1 VNGLVLKQNRTNKV
15 VSIDG
20 YISNPKH
27 PKLRTQTKF
36 VVDTGASGC
45 VVSKKLAKQLKLEEV
60 GRAEAELADGR
71 VVDFPFAYVCIT
83 ICEKPVIALVA
94 VIDSDSAST
103 LLGFDVMEI
112 LELQIDVK
120 NRKLLKPIKWL
131 KIGKL
136 TMLKPWP
143 RAKAKKQ

>member
-1 VNGLVLKQNRTNKV
+1 MDGLVLKQNQTRKV

-20 YISNPKH
+20 YIANPKK
-27 PKLRTQTKF
+27 PKLKAQTRF

-45 VVSKKLAKQLKLEEV
+45 VVSKKLAKQLKLEAV
-60 GRAEAELADGR
+60 GKAEAELADGR
-71 VVDFPFAYVCIT
+71 VVEFPFAYVCIT
-83 ICEKPVIALVA
+83 ICEKPVITLVA
-94 VIDSDSAST
+94 VSDSDSAET

-143 RAKAKKQ
+143 RAKKR

>member
-1 VNGLVLKQNRTNKV
+1 MDGLVLKQNKTDKV

-20 YISNPKH
+20 YIANPKN
-27 PKLRTQTKF
+27 PKLKAQTKF

-45 VVSKKLAKQLKLEEV
+45 VVSKKLARQLKLEEV
-60 GRAEAELADGR
+60 GRAQAELADGR
-71 VVDFPFAYVCIT
+71 IVNFPFAYVCIT
-83 ICEKPVIALVA
+83 ICEKPVITLVA
-94 VIDSDSAST
+94 VSDSDSAST

-143 RAKAKKQ
+143 RTKKR

>member
-1 VNGLVLKQNRTNKV
+1 MDRIVLKQNKAEKV
-15 VSIDG
+15 VWIQG
-20 YISNPKH
+20 YIANPKN
-27 PKLRTQTKF
+27 PKLRSQTKF

-45 VVSKKLAKQLKLEEV
+45 VISKKLAKQLKLEEV

-71 VVDFPFAYVCIT
+71 VVSFPFAYVCIT
-83 ICEKPVIALVA
+83 ICEKPVITLVA
-94 VIDSDSAST
+94 ISESDSAST
-103 LLGFDVMEI
+103 LLGFDVMEV

-136 TMLKPWP
+136 RWLKPWP
-143 RAKAKKQ
+143 RAKKT

>member
-1 VNGLVLKQNRTNKV
+1 MDGLVLKQNQTRRV
-15 VSIDG
+15 VLVDG
-20 YISNPKH
+20 YIANPKK
-27 PKLRTQTKF
+27 PRLKAQTRF
-36 VVDTGASGC
+36 VVDTGASAC
-45 VVSKKLAKQLKLEEV
+45 VVSRKLAKQLKLEEV

-71 VVDFPFAYVCIT
+71 TVNFPFAYVCIT
-83 ICEKPVIALVA
+83 ICEKPVITLAA
-94 VIDSDSAST
+94 VSDSDSAET

-112 LELQIDVK
+112 LELQIDVS

-143 RAKAKKQ
+143 RAKKR

>member
-1 VNGLVLKQNRTNKV
+1 MDGLVLKQNRTNKV
-15 VSIDG
+15 VSING

-27 PKLRTQTKF
+27 PKLKAQTKF

-60 GRAEAELADGR
+60 GKAEAELADGR
-71 VVDFPFAYVCIT
+71 VVEFPFAYVCIS
-83 ICEKPVIALVA
+83 ICEKPVITLVA

-112 LELQIDVK
+112 LELQIDLK

-136 TMLKPWP
+136 VMLKPWP
-143 RAKAKKQ
+143 RVRAKKR